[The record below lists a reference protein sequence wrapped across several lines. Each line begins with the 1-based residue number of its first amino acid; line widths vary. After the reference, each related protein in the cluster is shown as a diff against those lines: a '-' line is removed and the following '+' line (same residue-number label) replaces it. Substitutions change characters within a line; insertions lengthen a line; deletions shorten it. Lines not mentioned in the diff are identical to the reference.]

1 MNRSRTCDAL
11 FLSPHPDD
19 VELFCGATVAV
30 LAAAGH
36 EVLIADLTGGELAS
50 NGTAEE
56 RRACSLSA
64 AADLGASD
72 RRPVLGLPD
81 GGIDPHDDA
90 QLDALIDLVREH
102 RPRWLFA
109 PWIDD
114 RHPDHEAAGALA
126 RRAHFFAGVGRRAPD
141 RGPAHRSERL
151 LFYPCHHEA
160 PTHVAFD
167 VGAGMEAWRRAVG
180 RYESQFRR
188 TLDTTATPIN
198 APGFLA
204 AHEGR
209 RARLGQRVGVE
220 FAEGFVVEDPWLAP
234 AEVPTRGDRP

>member
-1 MNRSRTCDAL
+1 MNRSTNCDAL
-11 FLSPHPDD
+11 FLAPHPDD

-36 EVLIADLTGGELAS
+36 EVVIADLTRGELAS
-50 NGTAEE
+50 NGTPQE
-56 RRACSLSA
+56 RRACSLRA
-64 AADLGASD
+64 VADLGASD
-72 RRPVLGLPD
+72 QRPGLDLPD
-81 GGIDPHDDA
+81 GAIDPHDDA
-90 QLDALIDLVREH
+90 QLDAVISLVRRL

-126 RRAHFFAGVGRRAPD
+126 RRVHFFAGVGRRAPD
-141 RGPAHRSERL
+141 RGAAHRCDRL

-160 PTHVAFD
+160 PPRVVFD
-167 VGAGMEAWRRAVG
+167 VGTGMDAWRRAVG

-188 TLDTTATPIN
+188 TPEATATAIN

-204 AHEGR
+204 AHEAR

-234 AEVPTRGDRP
+234 AEIPTRGDRA